1 MIPKKINISTFE
13 ELDLCLKHGINPL
26 FWNRFIK
33 LEIGFRIE
41 VQNRLFGKS
50 ELGKVDVLKAN
61 DKFYHYC
68 FEHST
73 LHCENC
79 GQKVYKLRN
88 IEGCYSA
95 IYISHILTRGS
106 NPNIAH
112 DPRNHNFLCPKCHD
126 KWETGNRKEMLIYLD
141 NQIVIKELKQ
151 DYCIL
156 L

>member
-1 MIPKKINISTFE
+1 MSLKKINISTFE

-33 LEIGFRIE
+33 LEISFRIE
-41 VQNRLFGKS
+41 VQNQLFGKS
-50 ELGKVDVLKAN
+50 ELGKGDTVRSN

-68 FEHST
+68 FENSS

-95 IYISHILTRGS
+95 IYISHILSRGS
-106 NPNIAH
+106 NAHLAH
-112 DPRNHNFLCPKCHD
+112 DPRNQNFLCPKCHA
-126 KWETGNRKEMLIYLD
+126 KWET
-141 NQIVIKELKQ
+141 
-151 DYCIL
+151 
-156 L
+156 